1 MCSVARA
8 TGVGVLQLMMNRG
21 LRLDQYAL
29 GGALRECSAQH
40 RLLPGQQLHALVYK
54 SGFDGSAA
62 VVAGL
67 VDMYSKCRM
76 VAEAVRAF
84 ATVPP
89 PERDGN
95 CVLWA
100 VMVAGHARNGEPVRA
115 VRLFCDMR
123 SAGVSPN
130 QFTFPTVLTA
140 CAAAA
145 EAAPGVGFQVHGCV
159 VRSGFG
165 GNAFVRS
172 SLVEMYVKCGDLTA
186 ARKILETREDG
197 GSGDGGNEVGWNSLM
212 AGFVRGGRA
221 NEALSLFVEMR
232 RRGVDE
238 DEFTYPSVLN
248 SLAAAGSV
256 AEGGAVHCSIVK
268 SGFGEGY
275 VHIGNA
281 LVDMYAK
288 CGDLES
294 AHGVFDHMPSRDV
307 VSWTSLITGCA
318 RRGLYEAAL
327 HLFCEMR
334 ATGVESDYVVA
345 AGALSCCAGLPA
357 LALGEQVHAGS
368 VRRGLDAFVSVGNAL
383 VTMYAKAGCIEEAR
397 QAFDAIS
404 HRDAITWTALIV
416 GYAQNGRGR
425 ESLRLYHRMVESGAR
440 PDYVTFIGVLFA
452 CSHAGLE
459 EEGRR
464 HFDSMERTHGVA
476 PGPEHYAC
484 MVDLLGRLGKLSAA
498 AELLDRP
505 GFAPDAAV
513 WKAVLAACRVHGATA
528 GLAERAAEALFR
540 ACPGDAA
547 PYMLL
552 ANSYAASGRWEEARR
567 VRRLMRRRG
576 VRKEP
581 GWSWTEV
588 GGEVHAFR
596 AADRGH
602 PRAAEIYAKV
612 EEMMERIGEAGY
624 RADLGWALHQT
635 ADAAVELAHH
645 SEKLAVALGL
655 LIAPPGM
662 PIRVFKNL
670 RICGDCHQALKLVAK
685 VYGRVVVVRDAA
697 CFHHFG
703 REGICSCG
711 DFW

>member
-1 MCSVARA
+1 MCSVPRA

-84 ATVPP
+84 ATVSP

-100 VMVAGHARNGEPVRA
+100 VM
-115 VRLFCDMR
+115 
-123 SAGVSPN
+123 
-130 QFTFPTVLTA
+130 FTFPTVLTA

-248 SLAAAGSV
+248 SLAAAGS
-256 AEGGAVHCSIVK
+256 

-294 AHGVFDHMPSRDV
+294 AHGVFDHMPIRDV

-498 AELLDRP
+498 AELLTGRGSRRTRRCGRP
-505 GFAPDAAV
+505 CLRRAGSTGPRRGWRNVQRRRSSARAPATP
-513 WKAVLAACRVHGATA
+513 RRRNPGGA
-528 GLAERAAEALFR
+528 G
-540 ACPGDAA
+540 
-547 PYMLL
+547 
-552 ANSYAASGRWEEARR
+552 
-567 VRRLMRRRG
+567 RRLGGGARL
-576 VRKEP
+576 P
-581 GWSWTEV
+581 G
-588 GGEVHAFR
+588 GGQGPPAGSGDIRQGGRDDGE
-596 AADRGH
+596 DR
-602 PRAAEIYAKV
+602 
-612 EEMMERIGEAGY
+612 EAGY
-624 RADLGWALHQT
+624 RADLGSALHQT

-655 LIAPPGM
+655 LIAPPGC
-662 PIRVFKNL
+662 PYACSRT
-670 RICGDCHQALKLVAK
+670 CGSAGTAT
-685 VYGRVVVVRDAA
+685 RR
-697 CFHHFG
+697 
-703 REGICSCG
+703 
-711 DFW
+711 